1 MVKDY
6 MQYDAMAQEALRGVL
21 RDVLT
26 RVEKSGLPG
35 DHHLYI
41 IFCSDFP
48 GVELSPRLRARYPK
62 EMTIVLQHQ
71 FWSLKVSEEAF
82 EVDLSFNRRLEHLRV
97 PFNAIKGFLD
107 PSVEFGLQLFVEG
120 EEAPLFVKSGE
131 AAKNAAA
138 PERKAVTVQQG
149 EGKAARESHLSS
161 QGRIVPLDQ
170 FRKKQSES

>member
-26 RVEKSGLPG
+26 RVQSSGLPG

-41 IFCSDFP
+41 IFCTDFA
-48 GVELSPRLRARYPK
+48 GVELSSRLRERYPK

-71 FWSLKVSEEAF
+71 FWGLKVTEDAI
-82 EVDLSFNRRLEHLRV
+82 EVDLSFNRRIEHLRV
-97 PFNAIKGFLD
+97 PFKAIKGFLD

-120 EEAPLFVKSGE
+120 EDAPLFVQSANKGQRRSRSLE
-131 AAKNAAA
+131 PSEESLPSQHAADA
-138 PERKAVTVQQG
+138 
-149 EGKAARESHLSS
+149 SL
-161 QGRIVPLDQ
+161 GRIVRLDS
-170 FRKKQSES
+170 FRKKESGT